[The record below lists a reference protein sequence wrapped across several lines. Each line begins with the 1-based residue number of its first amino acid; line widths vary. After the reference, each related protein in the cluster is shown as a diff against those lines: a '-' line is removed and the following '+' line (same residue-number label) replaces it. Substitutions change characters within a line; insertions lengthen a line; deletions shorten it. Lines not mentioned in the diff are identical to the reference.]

1 MKFFFLLCATL
12 FVATSLF
19 GQEYE
24 IPKKATTIIVKTG
37 LDKDENFSLIGEKLI
52 ENQVLLDKVEEAFGL
67 VTTEPVQKGTLN
79 PRTYVLT
86 FSAKE
91 GEIRVQGKYDPARQ
105 LSKRPFPIKFAGM
118 KGSPVKFFL
127 HLGEQ
132 NFARRVR

>member
-86 FSAKE
+86 SPRRKVRS
-91 GEIRVQGKYDPARQ
+91 GC
-105 LSKRPFPIKFAGM
+105 
-118 KGSPVKFFL
+118 KGNMILPDSCQKDRF
-127 HLGEQ
+127 Q
-132 NFARRVR
+132 